1 MARSARFATV
11 LVAALLPAV
20 AGGAEPPQ
28 PDPPGAVAPGL
39 PEPAPPPVW
48 IRDPFS
54 VQGPVP
60 PEGPQGGACL
70 VGQPAHGA
78 EPCTAAADCT
88 RPPIGGSYAYCAP
101 DDAVAGDHPGTCW
114 YRPGPAPGDGYCLR
128 GVRPGT
134 RTLYT
139 PTVNAT
145 AFWSPAR
152 WRVVTCENLAPPFA
166 DADGETR
173 PACANG
179 LSVEGQH
186 KRTRYGTPARF
197 P

>member
-48 IRDPFS
+48 IRGPFS

-60 PEGPQGGACL
+60 PEGPQGGCL
-70 VGQPAHGA
+70 PCRPAGPRRRAVHGRRRLHQAADRRQLRVLCAGRCSGRGPSGHVLVPPRPRAGRRVLPAWRPARHPDPVHAHGQRDGLL
-78 EPCTAAADCT
+78 EP
-88 RPPIGGSYAYCAP
+88 RPLARG
-101 DDAVAGDHPGTCW
+101 HLREPG
-114 YRPGPAPGDGYCLR
+114 
-128 GVRPGT
+128 
-134 RTLYT
+134 
-139 PTVNAT
+139 
-145 AFWSPAR
+145 
-152 WRVVTCENLAPPFA
+152 PPFA

>member
-48 IRDPFS
+48 IRGPFS

-114 YRPGPAPGDGYCLR
+114 YRPGPDR
-128 GVRPGT
+128 K
-134 RTLYT
+134 
-139 PTVNAT
+139 
-145 AFWSPAR
+145 S
-152 WRVVTCENLAPPFA
+152 VV
-166 DADGETR
+166 
-173 PACANG
+173 
-179 LSVEGQH
+179 
-186 KRTRYGTPARF
+186 
-197 P
+197 